1 MPNYIYQARDEN
13 GASTNGVIS
22 AQSPVEATRLLR
34 AQGKYPT
41 SIRITG
47 DSEGPSSREQSQ
59 RRPGLRISRTELIQF
74 SNQLSIMAETGV
86 TLSEALESI
95 SQQELRPNAV
105 ALVRDL
111 LTQVQSGSDFSSALA
126 RHPRSFPRLYVALIR
141 ASEKSGMLAKMLLRA
156 TTYLRDEAEVLRRVR
171 GALTYPAIMLAFA
184 VTTTIFL
191 LAFVMPRFTVIYAS
205 RGAAL
210 PAPTRMLMAV
220 SGCVTGHWAMLL
232 GAAIAAYVL
241 GYMFLGSPF
250 GRRCWHAAQ
259 LHMPLLGPLFRKLYL
274 ARGIRMIGT
283 MSGAG
288 VSLVDCV
295 QTAHDLTSNTL
306 YQEMWQDVLLKIQSG
321 KQMSEPLAASPLVP
335 RSLAQMVQSGERS
348 GKLSFVLEQIAGHAE
363 QELKETIADLT
374 RYIEPAMIVVMG
386 GIIGSVAIALMLP
399 IFSISKVIAK

>member
-1 MPNYIYQARDEN
+1 MPNFVYQARDEN
-13 GASTNGVIS
+13 GASTNGVVN
-22 AQSPVEATRLLR
+22 AKSPVEATRLLR

-41 SIRITG
+41 SIRVAG
-47 DSEGPSSREQSQ
+47 DSQAHSAHEQSP
-59 RRPGLRISRTELIQF
+59 RRPGLRISRTELIQL

-111 LTQVQSGSDFSSALA
+111 LTQVQSGSDFSAALA
-126 RHPRSFPRLYVALIR
+126 RHPRSFPRLYIALIR
-141 ASEKSGMLAKMLLRA
+141 ASEKSGMLAKMLMRA
-156 TTYLRDEAEVLRRVR
+156 TAYVRDEAEVLRRVR
-171 GALTYPAIMLAFA
+171 GALTYPAIMLGFA
-184 VTTTIFL
+184 VTTTVFL
-191 LAFVMPRFTVIYAS
+191 LAFVLPRFTAIYAS

-210 PAPTRMLMAV
+210 PAPTRVLMAI
-220 SGCVTGHWAMLL
+220 SACVTGHWAILL
-232 GAAIAAYVL
+232 FAAIAAYVL
-241 GYMFLGSPF
+241 GYLFLGSPF
-250 GRRCWHAAQ
+250 GRRCWHTAQ
-259 LHMPLLGPLFRKLYL
+259 LHLPLLGPLFRKLYL

-306 YQEMWQDVLLKIQSG
+306 YQEMWQDVLLKIQAG
-321 KQMSEPLAASPLVP
+321 KQMSEPLATSPLVP

-348 GKLSFVLEQIAGHAE
+348 GKLSFVLEQIAGYSE

-386 GIIGSVAIALMLP
+386 AIIGSVAMALMLP